1 MTPPRYRQVTT
12 SSHKY
17 GLVHARTGRE
27 PSPTYSLDCNFG
39 GFR

>member
-12 SSHKY
+12 SSHSMD
-17 GLVHARTGRE
+17 GSRPNGRE